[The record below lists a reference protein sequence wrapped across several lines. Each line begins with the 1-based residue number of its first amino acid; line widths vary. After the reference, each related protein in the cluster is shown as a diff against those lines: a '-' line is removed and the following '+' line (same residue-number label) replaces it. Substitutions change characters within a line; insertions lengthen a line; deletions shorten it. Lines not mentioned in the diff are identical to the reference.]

1 MSRAFVREGD
11 GDEAPELFQ
20 RAPRLQP
27 CYITRAGY
35 LAAHAEFDRL
45 QGAVGAHRL
54 EDLALDAR
62 GVWHQQQARLREL
75 GTLLTEVTPVDP
87 PAEPLDDIHFGAL
100 VTVEQADGATQELQL
115 VGEDEALPEAG
126 RINWRS
132 PLGRVLMGAR
142 VGDEVEWRRPAGT
155 QLLLVLAVR
164 YA

>member
-11 GDEAPELFQ
+11 GDDAPEPFQ

-75 GTLLTEVTPVDP
+75 GTLLTE
-87 PAEPLDDIHFGAL
+87 ES
-100 VTVEQADGATQELQL
+100 DGATQELQL

>member
-1 MSRAFVREGD
+1 
-11 GDEAPELFQ
+11 
-20 RAPRLQP
+20 
-27 CYITRAGY
+27 
-35 LAAHAEFDRL
+35 
-45 QGAVGAHRL
+45 
-54 EDLALDAR
+54 
-62 GVWHQQQARLREL
+62 
-75 GTLLTEVTPVDP
+75 VTPVDP

-132 PLGRVLMGAR
+132 PLGRLLMGAR